1 MSRPEF
7 SKEYRTYGQWLKAQP
22 RDTRYAKEIIKKH
35 QMFPD
40 KSLKQLRKLK
50 VSDVSPALKSF
61 DTLSPAQ
68 RDVRTRAVQ
77 ALSDV
82 RKGKSL
88 TTAAKEQGVTV
99 QDALKHLG
107 NAVHKKNGRW
117 VATKT
122 DSIERGR
129 WLYSNGKRV
138 SVVVKSSKDA
148 SLISKYLN
156 AVRTALNTGDEA
168 SLKPFKNITIQGA
181 DGKDY
186 PLETDLDKLYEANEQ
201 IEDSEF
207 IPIYDDRN

>member
-7 SKEYRTYGQWLKAQP
+7 SREYRTYGEWLKAMP
-22 RDTRYAKEIIKKH
+22 RDFRYAKEIIRKH

-40 KSLKQLRKLK
+40 KSLNQLRKLK
-50 VSDVSPALKSF
+50 LSDASLASRSF
-61 DTLSPAQ
+61 DMLSPVQ
-68 RDVRTRAVQ
+68 RDMRTRAVL
-77 ALSDV
+77 AVNDM

-88 TTAAKEQGVTV
+88 TTAAKEQGITV

-107 NAVHKKNGRW
+107 NAVYKKNGRW

-129 WLYSNGKRV
+129 WLFSNGKRL
-138 SVVVKSSKDA
+138 SVVVKNSKDA
-148 SLISKYLN
+148 SLVSKYLN
-156 AVRTALNTGDEA
+156 AVRTALRTGDEA
-168 SLKPFKNITIQGA
+168 ALKPFKNVTIEGA

-186 PLETDLDKLYEANEQ
+186 PLETDLEKLYEANEQ

-207 IPIYDDRN
+207 LPIYDDRN